1 MTFVPA
7 FANYYNNTMSKQPIG
22 VFDSGIGGLTI
33 LRALRKALPH
43 ENFIYFGDT
52 ANVPY
57 GGKSKSAV
65 TRLALAVAH
74 FLQSKRVK
82 LIVVACNTAS
92 AQALPTLSKQLHTPV
107 IGVITPGA
115 QAAVTATQKR
125 KIAVLGTQGT
135 IESQA
140 YVKAIRKYDK
150 TLCVIQQACPL
161 FVPLAEEGFAHK
173 PAAELIARE
182 YLISVK
188 KSGADTVIL
197 GCTHYP
203 ILKDLIARIL
213 GPRVT
218 LVDSADTLAKAVESF
233 LQKNHLAVN
242 TGRGTLKLYSSDDPQ
257 KFTQSA
263 QKLLG
268 EKIVRATLKKLNV

>member
-1 MTFVPA
+1 MR
-7 FANYYNNTMSKQPIG
+7 KQAIG

-33 LRALRKALPH
+33 LRALRKMLPH

-57 GGKSKSAV
+57 GGKSKAAV

-74 FLQSKRVK
+74 FLQSKDVK

-92 AQALPTLSKQLHTPV
+92 AQALPTLSKQLHVPV
-107 IGVITPGA
+107 MGVISPGA
-115 QAAVTATQKR
+115 QAAVTATSKR

-140 YVKAIRKYDK
+140 YVKAIHKHDK
-150 TLCVIQQACPL
+150 TLCVVQQACPL
-161 FVPLAEEGFAHK
+161 FVPLAEEGFAYK

-182 YLISVK
+182 YLAPVK

-203 ILKDLIARIL
+203 ILKDLITRIL
-213 GPRVT
+213 GPHIT
-218 LVDSADTLAKAVESF
+218 LVDSADTLANAVKSF
-233 LQKNHLAVN
+233 LQKKQLAATV
-242 TGRGTLKLYSSDDPQ
+242 GHGTLKLYASDSPQ
-257 KFTQSA
+257 KFTRSA
-263 QKLLG
+263 HKLLG
-268 EKIVRATLKKLNV
+268 EKMAQATLKKLNV

>member
-1 MTFVPA
+1 MH
-7 FANYYNNTMSKQPIG
+7 KQAIG

-57 GGKSKSAV
+57 GGKSKKMV
-65 TRLALAVAH
+65 TRLATAVAQ
-74 FLQSKRVK
+74 FLETQQVK

-92 AQALPTLSKQLHTPV
+92 AQALPTLNKRVSVPV
-107 IGVITPGA
+107 MGVIAPGA
-115 QAAVTATQKR
+115 QAAVSATCNH

-135 IESQA
+135 IESRA
-140 YVKAIRKYDK
+140 YVKAIEKHSKKLR
-150 TLCVIQQACPL
+150 VFQQACPL

-182 YLISVK
+182 YLAPVK

-203 ILKDLIARIL
+203 ILKELIARVL
-213 GPRVT
+213 GPHIN
-218 LVDSADTLAKAVESF
+218 LVDSAETLAQAVKSF
-233 LQKNHLAVN
+233 LQQQQTATS
-242 TGRGTLKLYSSDDPQ
+242 TGSGTLKLYASDDPQ
-257 KFTQSA
+257 KFSQSA

-268 EKIVRATLKKLNV
+268 EKIAKATLKKLTI